1 MSETILD
8 EIARSTRER
17 VERNKS
23 LFSLE
28 ELKRIYDAGYDN
40 LDRFGNGRF
49 YNAIKKTGLS
59 FICEIKKA
67 SPSKGVISKNFPYI
81 EIAKEYEDAGA
92 DCISCLTEPD
102 YFLGSDDIFV
112 TVRER
117 ADAPMLR
124 KDFVVDEYQIYQAR
138 LMGADAILLIAA
150 ITEPEDLKSY
160 ISTAKNI
167 GLDVLVEA
175 HNENEIN
182 SAIDAGADIIGVN
195 NRNLKDFSVD
205 ISNALTLKEKVPEK
219 ILFVAESGI
228 SSAEDIKT
236 LKNSGTDAVLMGE
249 VLMRSKNIPE
259 TIREM
264 RAV

>member
-49 YNAIKKTGLS
+49 YNAIKKPGLS

-92 DCISCLTEPD
+92 DCI
-102 YFLGSDDIFV
+102 
-112 TVRER
+112 
-117 ADAPMLR
+117 
-124 KDFVVDEYQIYQAR
+124 
-138 LMGADAILLIAA
+138 
-150 ITEPEDLKSY
+150 
-160 ISTAKNI
+160 
-167 GLDVLVEA
+167 
-175 HNENEIN
+175 
-182 SAIDAGADIIGVN
+182 
-195 NRNLKDFSVD
+195 
-205 ISNALTLKEKVPEK
+205 
-219 ILFVAESGI
+219 
-228 SSAEDIKT
+228 
-236 LKNSGTDAVLMGE
+236 
-249 VLMRSKNIPE
+249 
-259 TIREM
+259 
-264 RAV
+264 

>member
-49 YNAIKKTGLS
+49 YNAIKKPGLS

-112 TVRER
+112 TVREH
-117 ADAPMLR
+117 ADTPMLR